1 MRRYK
6 IPDQHAYHD
15 GNRYHCYN
23 IDCFADNATLKEIDR
38 LKYKPTTYIPIL
50 RCVECGTTYYGVETY
65 DTEADEERKQDREQ
79 REQAEKEREQER
91 KAREHADEE
100 AFIREEARREKA
112 QREECERH
120 QSEMDGDIIL
130 PNILTI

>member
-1 MRRYK
+1 MRKYK
-6 IPDQHAYHD
+6 IPDQHAYYD

-23 IDCFADNATLKEIDR
+23 IDCFTENATLKEIDR
-38 LKYKPTTYIPIL
+38 VKHHYDTYKPVLQCTI
-50 RCVECGTTYYGVETY
+50 CGKTYYGVETY
-65 DTEADEERKQDREQ
+65 DTEADEERKQEREQ

-91 KAREHADEE
+91 KAREQADEI
-100 AFIREEARREKA
+100 AFKQEEARREKA

-120 QSEMDGDIIL
+120 QNEINGDIIL